1 MLLANFLMIDFWV
14 KTSGT
19 WINILAVIV
28 GTTLGLALKNQLSK
42 KIRLVITQGI
52 GLITIW
58 IGLSMANSLNSIE
71 VKGLAGVILGLLAIV
86 IGGIIGELLLIE
98 NHLHNLGNSLKKR
111 FNGQGL
117 FTEGFVASSLL
128 FCIGPMTLIGCLH
141 NGLTGDN
148 SLLTVKATMDGL
160 VSLPLSNIYGIGVG
174 FSVLTIF
181 FYQGSLSLAAGSI
194 SSQITAPDSDP
205 AILLTSGIGGL
216 LVVGIG
222 LNLLEITQ
230 IKVASFIPAIAIA
243 PLIYYLI
250 QHLP

>member
-1 MLLANFLMIDFWV
+1 MIDFWS

-19 WINILAVIV
+19 WINILTVIV
-28 GTTLGLALKNQLSK
+28 GTSLGLAFKSQLSK
-42 KIRLVITQGI
+42 NIRLVITQGI

-58 IGLSMANSLNSIE
+58 IGLDMANSLNSVE
-71 VKGLAGVILGLLAIV
+71 VKGFAGVILGLLAIV
-86 IGGIIGELLLIE
+86 IGGIIGELLSIE
-98 NHLHNLGNSLKKR
+98 NHLHSLGDQIKKR

-148 SLLTVKATMDGL
+148 SLLTIKATMDGL
-160 VSLPLSNIYGIGVG
+160 VALPLANIYGIGVG

-194 SSQITAPDSDP
+194 SSYMATPNSHP

-222 LNLLEITQ
+222 LNLLEISQ
-230 IKVASFIPAIAIA
+230 IRVASFIPAIAIA

-250 QHLP
+250 KHLS

>member
-1 MLLANFLMIDFWV
+1 MIDFWV

-28 GTTLGLALKNQLSK
+28 GTTLGLTFKNQISK
-42 KIRLVITQGI
+42 KFRLIITQGI

-58 IGLSMANSLNSIE
+58 IGLGMANALNSVE
-71 VKGLAGVILGLLAIV
+71 AKGLAGVILGLLAIV
-86 IGGIIGELLLIE
+86 IGGIIGELLSFE
-98 NHLHNLGNSLKKR
+98 NHLHNLGDKLKKR
-111 FNGQGL
+111 FKGQGL

-128 FCIGPMTLIGCLH
+128 FCIGPMTLIGCLN

-160 VSLPLSNIYGIGVG
+160 VSLPLANIYGIGVG

-181 FYQGSLSLAAGSI
+181 FYQGSLSLAAGII
-194 SSQITAPDSDP
+194 SSFIVAPNSHP

-243 PLIYYLI
+243 PPIYYLI
-250 QHLP
+250 NQLF

>member
-1 MLLANFLMIDFWV
+1 MIDFWV

-28 GTTLGLALKNQLSK
+28 GTTLGLAFKNQLSK

-58 IGLSMANSLNSIE
+58 IGLGMANSLNSVE
-71 VKGLAGVILGLLAIV
+71 VKGLAGVILGLIAIV
-86 IGGIIGELLLIE
+86 IGGIVGELLSLE
-98 NHLHNLGNSLKKR
+98 HHLHNLGDQLKKR

-128 FCIGPMTLIGCLH
+128 FCIGPMTIIGCLN

-160 VSLPLSNIYGIGVG
+160 VSLPLANIYGIGVG

-181 FYQGSLSLAAGSI
+181 FYQGSLSLAAGMI
-194 SSQITAPDSDP
+194 SSYIATPNSHP

-222 LNLLEITQ
+222 LNLLEIAQ
-230 IKVASFIPAIAIA
+230 IRVASFLPAIAIA

-250 QHLP
+250 NHLS